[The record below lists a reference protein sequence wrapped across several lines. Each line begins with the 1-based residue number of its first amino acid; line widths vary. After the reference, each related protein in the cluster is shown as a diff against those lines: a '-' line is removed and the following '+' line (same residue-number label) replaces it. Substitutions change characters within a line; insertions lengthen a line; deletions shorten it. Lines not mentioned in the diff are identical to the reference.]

1 MERVNPRAA
10 LVCSLVACAPPAA
23 GSPDGGSSGGEVM
36 STTTTVAG
44 TSTGE
49 GTTGQAPTTSGTG
62 TSGTST
68 TGDVSTGEGTTGEPE
83 VGPRYDEV
91 RQKSSHNS
99 FQRDEGLLDQMIY
112 HRIRSLELD
121 IHVGK
126 TLEPDIAGDW
136 YVYHIDVV
144 DADSQCRTLSQCLG
158 LLATL
163 GRVVPQHEVVTLWID
178 LKDGFDGEHQPGD
191 LDARLVEAFGERLWT
206 PGELLAG
213 CPAAGLQQAI
223 ARCGWPALE
232 ELRGRVI
239 VALTGGDLDDPS
251 GPLASYV
258 GGDPAAR
265 AAFVAPGLAEAGAI
279 AAHDEAIF
287 LNLAADDVAL
297 AQDVRAA
304 GLVSR
309 VWVVDDAAAWQGA
322 TSVPVHHLATNKI
335 NAAVDPWG
343 STAGAGGW
351 PFACMGECAAPT
363 AEQGAIVAFDVD
375 SDDLWDSS
383 DEGAFA
389 YFEPQGDVAVTAAIA
404 VRSSHVEPWGKA
416 CVGARA
422 SLDADAAYLAICRTT
437 DEHPLRVQ
445 LREQQGGDTQAFE
458 IEGTDGLGVEV
469 PAIVRLERE
478 GACVRGL
485 GSVFG
490 VAWQPI
496 AEHCFAAAPAYVGL
510 IASSHGDGEVRS
522 LFVDLAAAP
531 GGPLEAGQLTVV
543 GLGAGAG
550 AVQNGLAP

>member
-1 MERVNPRAA
+1 MPRLALA
-10 LVCSLVACAPPAA
+10 LVLVACTPPPT
-23 GSPDGGSSGGEVM
+23 GTGDGGSSGASG
-36 STTTTVAG
+36 STTTTEAG

-49 GTTGQAPTTSGTG
+49 GTTTQAPTTSGTG
-62 TSGTST
+62 TATSGTST
-68 TGDVSTGEGTTGEPE
+68 SGGDGSTGAATTGEPI

-112 HRIRSLELD
+112 HRIRSLEFD

-126 TLEPDIAGDW
+126 TLEPDLDGDW
-136 YVYHIDVV
+136 YVYHTDVI

-158 LLATL
+158 LVATL
-163 GRVVPQHEVVTLWID
+163 GRVVPEHEVVTLWID
-178 LKDGFDGEHQPGD
+178 LKDGFGGEHRPGD
-191 LDARLVEAFGERLWT
+191 LDARLLEAFGERLWT

-223 ARCGWPALE
+223 ARCGWPELAA
-232 ELRGRVI
+232 LRGRVI
-239 VALTGGDLDDPS
+239 VALTGGDLDDAN
-251 GPLASYV
+251 GALASYV

-265 AAFVAPGLAEAGAI
+265 AAFVAPGLEDAGAI

-287 LNLAADDVAL
+287 HNLAVDDVAL

-304 GLVSR
+304 GMVSR
-309 VWVVDDAAAWQGA
+309 VWVVDDVDAWQGA
-322 TSVPVHHLATNKI
+322 TSVAVHHLATNQI
-335 NAAVDPWG
+335 NARVDPWS

-351 PFACMGECAAPT
+351 PFACLDVCEAPT
-363 AEQGAIVAFDVD
+363 AEPGAIVAFDVD

-389 YFEPQGDVAVTAAIA
+389 YFEPQGDVAVTSAIA
-404 VRSSHVEPWGKA
+404 VSSSHVEPWGKA

-422 SLDADAAYLAICRTT
+422 GTGAGAPYLAICRPA

-445 LREQQGGDTQAFE
+445 LREQPGGGTQAIE
-458 IEGTDGLGVEV
+458 IGETDGLSVEV
-469 PAIVRLERE
+469 PALVRLVRE

-485 GSVFG
+485 GSVDG
-490 VAWQPI
+490 VAWKPI
-496 AEHCFAAAPAYVGL
+496 AEHCFAQAPGYVGL
-510 IASSHGDGEVRS
+510 LASSHGGGELRS
-522 LFVDLAAAP
+522 LFAGVAAEP
-531 GGPLEAGQLTVV
+531 GGAIEAGELKVV
-543 GLGAGAG
+543 ALGAGTG